1 MPTPRSHRETMT
13 VGSVEDNGNDDV
25 DLIDFESKR
34 KKQYI
39 PIEEKISL
47 VLEAERLVKAE
58 KKMSWKGFCKEHQ
71 INLSNL
77 RKWSRNVVK
86 MKQRL
91 DETHAKK
98 SKVSMSPGRPSSIS
112 DIAPPL
118 IPWVKAVRAG
128 GAKVSVQ
135 TFLAKKE
142 EAHSYA
148 IVCQLLK
155 ANNIAITKATHKAQA
170 DFAGTAETALQF
182 VQGTRPFFAQANRHP
197 AFILN
202 MDQTPY
208 NVNDPPNETLNERGV
223 KTVNAK
229 APKSSVGRITANLCV
244 AANKHGY
251 I

>member
-1 MPTPRSHRETMT
+1 
-13 VGSVEDNGNDDV
+13 
-25 DLIDFESKR
+25 
-34 KKQYI
+34 
-39 PIEEKISL
+39 
-47 VLEAERLVKAE
+47 
-58 KKMSWKGFCKEHQ
+58 MS
-71 INLSNL
+71 
-77 RKWSRNVVK
+77 
-86 MKQRL
+86 
-91 DETHAKK
+91 T
-98 SKVSMSPGRPSSIS
+98 GRPSPIS
-112 DIAPPL
+112 NIAPPL

-128 GAKVSVQ
+128 GAKVS
-135 TFLAKKE
+135 
-142 EAHSYA
+142 
-148 IVCQLLK
+148 

-229 APKSSVGRITANLCV
+229 APKSSVGRITTNLCV
-244 AANKHGY
+244 AATKHGY